1 MTGTETAVEVDPAL
15 DTSSGTSV
23 ESPVA
28 PTADGAADPG
38 SVADPAVRGAKTPPR
53 GPAPRVRIRF
63 SKHGKVR
70 FTSHRDVARIWERA
84 LRRADVP
91 IAYTEGFSPRPKLSF
106 GLALSTGHE
115 SQGEYLDVALRDA
128 DDLASAAGLPALLDP
143 ALPAGI
149 EVQAAEVL
157 TPGAD
162 SLQQV
167 VTSCTWHVEVAD
179 VDPTTATAAVERAL
193 AATELTITR
202 ERKGQSVTDDVRPA
216 ILALRVL
223 GPVDQVVAPLALR
236 ATGTA
241 TAFEAELATQPRAL
255 RPAELIS
262 AIDPTWVVA
271 RVTRIHQWTQA
282 GGARRE
288 VIDLGPAATPPPR
301 AEGRAS

>member
-1 MTGTETAVEVDPAL
+1 MTGTDTASRPNPGADRAPA
-15 DTSSGTSV
+15 DDAPSS
-23 ESPVA
+23 A
-28 PTADGAADPG
+28 AADA
-38 SVADPAVRGAKTPPR
+38 VATAPASDAAKTPPR

-84 LRRADVP
+84 LRRAEVP

-115 SQGEYLDVALRDA
+115 SDGEYLDVALRDH
-128 DDLASAAGLPALLDP
+128 DDLAAANSLPALLDP
-143 ALPAGI
+143 ALPDGM
-149 EVQAAEVL
+149 EVQAAEAL
-157 TPGAD
+157 APGAD

-167 VTSCTWHVEVAD
+167 VTSCTWHLEVAD
-179 VDPTTATAAVERAL
+179 VDPAAAEVAVARAL
-193 AATELTITR
+193 AANELTITR

-223 GPVDQVVAPLALR
+223 GPADEVVAPLAPR

-262 AIDPTWVVA
+262 AIDPTWVVV